1 MLLKYLLM
9 RRYLIFYAV
18 GQIREIITRIK
29 KELPDAF
36 VIATGGLGKKISEE
50 LEEIDI
56 YLPNLAT
63 DGLFE
68 VYKNNKK

>member
-1 MLLKYLLM
+1 MKETESK
-9 RRYLIFYAV
+9 LIE
-18 GQIREIITRIK
+18 Q
-29 KELPDAF
+29 
-36 VIATGGLGKKISEE
+36 GKKISEE